1 MITIF
6 EAVRPR
12 QWVKNLFVFAGL
24 LFTLDAHHPASDF
37 LRVGWAFALFCALS
51 GSVYLLNDL
60 VDCERDRKHE
70 KKCRRPIASGRL
82 SKRAAWTGFATL
94 MFIGLGGSYFLG
106 VQFLGAAA
114 LYMVISTAYSARLK
128 EVVILD
134 VMLIASGF
142 VIRAAAGA
150 LAIDV
155 HISRWLLMC
164 TTVLALVLALAKR
177 REELLALDVEAGN
190 HRPTLD
196 HYTVPFVDQMINIS
210 ASATIISY
218 ALYTFFSSTGRAHP
232 HLMGTVP
239 FVIYG
244 IFRYLFLIQRRLGVE
259 SPELLVVR
267 DRPLLINILLWAIAS
282 ALIVG
287 LGR

>member
-1 MITIF
+1 MITIL
-6 EAVRPR
+6 EAMRPR
-12 QWVKNLFVFAGL
+12 QWLKNLFVFAGL
-24 LFTLDAHHPASDF
+24 LFTLDAHHPASDY
-37 LRVGWAFALFCALS
+37 LRVGLAFALFCVLS
-51 GSVYLLNDL
+51 GSVYLLNDIL
-60 VDCERDRKHE
+60 DAERDRKHE
-70 KKCRRPIASGRL
+70 RKCRRPVASGRL
-82 SKRAAWTGFATL
+82 SEKSAYNAFVASMAL
-94 MFIGLGGSYFLG
+94 GLGGSFVLG
-106 VQFLGAAA
+106 LEFGAVGL
-114 LYMVISTAYSARLK
+114 LYLLISVAYSARLK

-142 VIRAAAGA
+142 VLRAAAGA
-150 LAIDV
+150 IAIDV
-155 HISRWLLMC
+155 QISRWLLMC
-164 TTVLALVLALAKR
+164 TTVLALLLALAKR

-190 HRPTLD
+190 HRPSLD
-196 HYTVPFVDQMINIS
+196 YYTVPFVDQMINIS

-232 HLMGTVP
+232 YLMGTVP

-244 IFRYLFLIQRRLGVE
+244 IFRYLFLIQRRQGVE

-267 DRPLLINILLWAIAS
+267 DRPLLINILLWGVTS